1 MNWKFY
7 VFFILLMDMIILL
20 WGEKWFF
27 FGLFLVIF
35 IFMGFVEEDG
45 KINIIFKG
53 FLSIYGFFLFY
64 LIFV

>member
-53 FLSIYGFFLFY
+53 FLSIYVFFCF
-64 LIFV
+64 I